1 MAKTQSERFDEIG
14 TKLELLV
21 TQQRVIINQHDK
33 ILEFVDAIYQ
43 ASVQTEA
50 AQAPPEEAEVP
61 ESVAEIIRQLKGED
75 DEKEPYF
82 GYKREQELKAREEA
96 QNGD

>member
-1 MAKTQSERFDEIG
+1 MAKTQTERLGEVN

-43 ASVQTEA
+43 ASVQTEV
-50 AQAPPEEAEVP
+50 AQTPPEEAEIP
-61 ESVAEIIRQLKGED
+61 ESVAEIVRQLKGD
-75 DEKEPYF
+75 DEEKEPYF
-82 GYKREQELKAREEA
+82 GYKREQELKARREA
-96 QNGD
+96 QDGD